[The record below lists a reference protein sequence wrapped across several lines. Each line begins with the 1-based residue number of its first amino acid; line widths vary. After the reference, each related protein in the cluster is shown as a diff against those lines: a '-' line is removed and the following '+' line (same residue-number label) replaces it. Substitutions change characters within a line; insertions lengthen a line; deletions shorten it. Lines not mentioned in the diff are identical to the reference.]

1 MADEIIY
8 NEKVSRFVDVA
19 TNQFVAQNKIEANKI
34 KEDQK
39 SYRQSVADSLISES
53 YYNENK
59 DLMIQRAADALQ
71 MSAEQEKRD
80 NEVKKEAEKLYR
92 QQNGMTGFKGMIQST
107 KEGFQKFFD
116 SQKSTKE
123 IFGDLLDAGRNDVQ
137 MFQNLLAPLQAIPG
151 MNTALGLLSA
161 AGTFALKGLLTLAT
175 AEGRQKAI
183 EWAAQKKQW
192 AAEKL
197 AAVKARVKGVGKS
210 IKAMGKGPKGDE
222 KFSFMKFIGQFL
234 KKVGIAILA
243 LGAFVAGV
251 FIGVGQSIA
260 KIFKLIMPKALV
272 KAFTNVGSSM
282 SSYAK
287 RMKGLAMNSKAGKG
301 ISTVARN
308 VKTFFKSFTR
318 IGGFITRMVN
328 GVKGM
333 MNSPIVKMAGNFGK
347 TLGRLFFPITILM
360 SAWEAIKGAISG
372 FTNTEGN
379 FFEKIVGGLMGAV
392 ESLVKFFIAMP
403 LDLIKDLIGWIAG
416 MLGFEG
422 IKESLA
428 SFSFAGL
435 FTMIFDKLIGIASYI
450 GALVSAIANGAL
462 QALKAMWPGG
472 ESPVEGFNRGYEE
485 SMASRGRDAATG
497 RVIDEASMENKHEEI
512 EVKKGNSNP
521 SGGGAMNN
529 VTTVVNN
536 NKSVISVADTSPIDQ
551 TAVAAAGGY

>member
-1 MADEIIY
+1 MAD
-8 NEKVSRFVDVA
+8 
-19 TNQFVAQNKIEANKI
+19 KIVP
-34 KEDQK
+34 DTT
-39 SYRQSVADSLISES
+39 DFSE
-53 YYNENK
+53 
-59 DLMIQRAADALQ
+59 QV
-71 MSAEQEKRD
+71 
-80 NEVKKEAEKLYR
+80 VKKLSTTNKYTGQQRKKLDTINETLQENTLGTSDIVASVNEASRIELENDKLKEKKNAEKKKLEEAAFKETR
-92 QQNGMTGFKGMIQST
+92 KGFKGMILT
-107 KEGFQKFFD
+107 AKDGLDKLYNE
-116 SQKSTKE
+116 QKSAKQ
-123 IFGDLLDAGRNDVQ
+123 IFSDIGDGFKSDFQ
-137 MFQNLLAPLQAIPG
+137 MFSNLLAPLQAIPG
-151 MNTALGLLSA
+151 MNTAIQLLSS

-308 VKTFFKSFTR
+308 VKKFFKSFTK

-416 MLGFEG
+416 MLGFDG

-428 SFSFAGL
+428 SFSFDGL
-435 FTMIFDKLIGIASYI
+435 FSMIFDKLLGITTYI
-450 GALVSAIANGAL
+450 GNLISAIANGAKE
-462 QALKAMWPGG
+462 ALIAMWPGG
-472 ESPVEGFNRGYEE
+472 ESPVEGFNRGYAE
-485 SMASRGRDAATG
+485 SMAANAPAADSG
-497 RVIDEASMENKHEEI
+497 GSIDQASMENKHEELEI
-512 EVKKGNSNP
+512 KKGNSDP
-521 SGGGAMNN
+521 SGGGAMTN
-529 VTTVVNN
+529 VTTTVNN
-536 NKSVISVADTSPIDQ
+536 SKKVISVEDTTPVDQ

>member
-1 MADEIIY
+1 MADEVIY

-80 NEVKKEAEKLYR
+80 DELKKESEKLYR
-92 QQNGMTGFKGMIQST
+92 QQNGMNGFKGMIQST

-161 AGTFALKGLLTLAT
+161 TGTFALKGLLTLAT

-197 AAVKARVKGVGKS
+197 AAVKARVSGVGKS

-222 KFSFMKFIGQFL
+222 KFSFMTFIKNLF
-234 KKVGIAILA
+234 KKVIIAVLA
-243 LGAFVAGV
+243 LGAFL
-251 FIGVGQSIA
+251 VGG
-260 KIFKLIMPKALV
+260 LV
-272 KAFTNVGSSM
+272 GVGSSI
-282 SSYAK
+282 SRLFTLLVPKKVIGVFKTIGSFISGKVASIGK
-287 RMKGLAMNSKAGKG
+287 FFGKQKGVGKALGMV
-301 ISTVARN
+301 STVMSKISGVFSPLTKIISGLLAN
-308 VKTFFKSFTR
+308 PYVAK
-318 IGGFITRMVN
+318 GF
-328 GVKGM
+328 
-333 MNSPIVKMAGNFGK
+333 AFGK
-347 TLGRLFFPITILM
+347 TLGKLFFPITVLM
-360 SAWEAIKGAISG
+360 AAWEAIKGMISG

>member
-1 MADEIIY
+1 MAD
-8 NEKVSRFVDVA
+8 
-19 TNQFVAQNKIEANKI
+19 KIVP
-34 KEDQK
+34 DTT
-39 SYRQSVADSLISES
+39 DFSE
-53 YYNENK
+53 
-59 DLMIQRAADALQ
+59 QV
-71 MSAEQEKRD
+71 
-80 NEVKKEAEKLYR
+80 VKKLSTTNKYTGQQRKKLDTINETLQENTLGTSDIVASVNEASRIELENDKLKEKKNAEKKKLEEAAFKETR
-92 QQNGMTGFKGMIQST
+92 KGFKGMILT
-107 KEGFQKFFD
+107 AKDGLDKLYNE
-116 SQKSTKE
+116 QKSAKQ
-123 IFGDLLDAGRNDVQ
+123 IFSDIGDGFKSDFQ
-137 MFQNLLAPLQAIPG
+137 MFSNLLAPLQAIPG
-151 MNTALGLLSA
+151 MNTAIQLLSS

-308 VKTFFKSFTR
+308 VKKFFKSFTK

-416 MLGFEG
+416 MLGFDG

-428 SFSFAGL
+428 SFSFDGL
-435 FTMIFDKLIGIASYI
+435 FSMIFDKLLGITTYI
-450 GALVSAIANGAL
+450 GNLISAIANGAKE
-462 QALKAMWPGG
+462 ALIAMWPGG
-472 ESPVEGFNRGYEE
+472 ESPVEGFNRGYAE
-485 SMASRGRDAATG
+485 SMAANAPAADSG
-497 RVIDEASMENKHEEI
+497 GSIDQASMENKYEEMEI
-512 EVKKGNSNP
+512 KKGNSNP
-521 SGGGAMNN
+521 SGGGAMTN
-529 VTTVVNN
+529 VTTTVNN
-536 NKSVISVADTSPIDQ
+536 NKKVISVEDTTPVDQ